1 MKNKPL
7 NTLAAALLALTL
19 AACAAP
25 QTDPAPAASAVGQT
39 HAPTQANDGSS
50 IQRAVVINENDTT
63 HGIAAE
69 NAWIARHHPG
79 YRKVGQ
85 ALLNEGGGIYD
96 RIDLQAPDGSRR
108 SVYFDIRSF
117 FGLYN
122 GKPLI

>member
-7 NTLAAALLALTL
+7 NTLATALLALTL
-19 AACAAP
+19 AACAAK
-25 QTDPAPAASAVGQT
+25 QTDPAPAASAAGQT

-63 HGIAAE
+63 RGIAAE
-69 NAWIARHHPG
+69 NAWIAQNLPG

-96 RIDLQAPDGSRR
+96 RIDIQAPDGSRR

-122 GKPLI
+122 GKPLM

>member
-25 QTDPAPAASAVGQT
+25 QTDPAPSAPAGQT
-39 HAPTQANDGSS
+39 RTPTQTNDGSS

-63 HGIAAE
+63 RGIAAE
-69 NAWIARHHPG
+69 NAWIAQNLPG

-96 RIDLQAPDGSRR
+96 RIDIQAPDGSRR

-122 GKPLI
+122 GKSLM

>member
-7 NTLAAALLALTL
+7 NTLAAAMLALTL

-25 QTDPAPAASAVGQT
+25 QPDPAPSAPAGQT
-39 HAPTQANDGSS
+39 RTPTQTNDGSS

-63 HGIAAE
+63 RGIAAE
-69 NAWIARHHPG
+69 NAWIAQNLPG

-96 RIDLQAPDGSRR
+96 RIDIQAPDGSRR

-122 GKPLI
+122 GKSLM

>member
-7 NTLAAALLALTL
+7 DTLAAALLALTL

-25 QTDPAPAASAVGQT
+25 AVGQT
-39 HAPTQANDGSS
+39 RAPTQANDGSS

-63 HGIAAE
+63 RGIAAE

-96 RIDLQAPDGSRR
+96 RIDIQAPDGSRR

-122 GKPLI
+122 GKSLM

>member
-7 NTLAAALLALTL
+7 NTLAA
-19 AACAAP
+19 CAAK
-25 QTDPAPAASAVGQT
+25 QTDPAPAASAASQT

-63 HGIAAE
+63 RGIAAE
-69 NAWIARHHPG
+69 NAWIAQNLPG

-96 RIDLQAPDGSRR
+96 RIDIQAPDGSRR

-122 GKPLI
+122 GKPLM

>member
-7 NTLAAALLALTL
+7 NTLAAAMLALTL

-25 QTDPAPAASAVGQT
+25 QTDPAPSAPAGQT
-39 HAPTQANDGSS
+39 RTPTQTNDGSS

-63 HGIAAE
+63 RGIAAE
-69 NAWIARHHPG
+69 NAWIAQNLPG

-96 RIDLQAPDGSRR
+96 RIDIQAPDGSRR

-122 GKPLI
+122 GKSLM

>member
-7 NTLAAALLALTL
+7 NTLATALLALTL
-19 AACAAP
+19 AACAAK
-25 QTDPAPAASAVGQT
+25 QTDPAPAASAAGQT

-63 HGIAAE
+63 RGIAAE
-69 NAWIARHHPG
+69 NAWIAQNLPG

-96 RIDLQAPDGSRR
+96 RIDIQAPDGSRR

-122 GKPLI
+122 GKSLM

>member
-19 AACAAP
+19 AACAAQ
-25 QTDPAPAASAVGQT
+25 QTDPAPAAPAGQT
-39 HAPTQANDGSS
+39 RTPTQTNDGSS

-63 HGIAAE
+63 RGIAAE

-85 ALLNEGGGIYD
+85 VLLNEGGGIYD
-96 RIDLQAPDGSRR
+96 RIDIQAPDGSRR

-122 GKPLI
+122 GKPLM

>member
-25 QTDPAPAASAVGQT
+25 QTDPAPAAPAGQT
-39 HAPTQANDGSS
+39 RTPTQTNDGSS

-63 HGIAAE
+63 RGIAAE

-96 RIDLQAPDGSRR
+96 RIDIQTPDGSRR
-108 SVYFDIRSF
+108 SIYFDIRSF

-122 GKPLI
+122 GKPLM

>member
-25 QTDPAPAASAVGQT
+25 QTDPAPSAPAGQT
-39 HAPTQANDGSS
+39 RTPTQTNDGSS

-63 HGIAAE
+63 RGIAAE

-96 RIDLQAPDGSRR
+96 RIDIQAPDGRRR

-122 GKPLI
+122 GKPLM

>member
-25 QTDPAPAASAVGQT
+25 QIDPAPAAPAGQT
-39 HAPTQANDGSS
+39 RTPTQANDGSS

-63 HGIAAE
+63 RGIAAE

-96 RIDLQAPDGSRR
+96 RIDIQTPDGSRR
-108 SVYFDIRSF
+108 SIYFDIRSF

-122 GKPLI
+122 GKPLM

>member
-19 AACAAP
+19 AACAAK
-25 QTDPAPAASAVGQT
+25 QTDPAPAASAAGQT

-63 HGIAAE
+63 RGIAAE
-69 NAWIARHHPG
+69 NAWIAQNLPG

-96 RIDLQAPDGSRR
+96 RIDIQAPDGSRR

-122 GKPLI
+122 GKPLM

>member
-25 QTDPAPAASAVGQT
+25 QTDPAAPAVGQT
-39 HAPTQANDGSS
+39 RAPTQTNDGSS

-63 HGIAAE
+63 RGIAAE
-69 NAWIARHHPG
+69 NAWIAQNLPG

-96 RIDLQAPDGSRR
+96 RIDIQAPDGSRR

-122 GKPLI
+122 GKPLM

>member
-25 QTDPAPAASAVGQT
+25 KTDPAPSAPAAQPRPPPHT
-39 HAPTQANDGSS
+39 TDGSS
-50 IQRAVVINENDTT
+50 IPRAVVINENDTT
-63 HGIAAE
+63 RGIAAE
-69 NAWIARHHPG
+69 NAWIAQNLPG

-96 RIDLQAPDGSRR
+96 RIDIQAPDGSRR

-122 GKPLI
+122 GKSLM